1 MLQQIIDP
9 YYAQLIKTVSK
20 LKSKPPKS
28 VQNHPNFPN
37 MQLKGLL
44 QVLEMILRGL
54 PTFLHCHTML
64 SSPKLISE
72 NLRIQFCFV
81 FFKSPHMLVFTKDYF
96 CGWSRLESF
105 EAVPKV
111 LASTQR
117 NGVETVFVP
126 ETGRTSCAL
135 CKAMCAT

>member
-9 YYAQLIKTVSK
+9 YNAQLIKTVSK

-28 VQNHPNFPN
+28 T
-37 MQLKGLL
+37 K
-44 QVLEMILRGL
+44 
-54 PTFLHCHTML
+54 
-64 SSPKLISE
+64 SPKLPKHATKRLTTGVRDDPKGTANLFTLPHNVIISKVNIGE
-72 NLRIQFCFV
+72 SQDPVLFC

-96 CGWSRLESF
+96 CGWARLESF

-117 NGVETVFVP
+117 KGVETVFVP